1 MGVHRCFMDDDGCF
15 KTVIRG
21 VVRNIIQGCLKGQ
34 GCFIGVLRVFYGC
47 FKALKPVGNVF
58 WYASKRSFLG

>member
-21 VVRNIIQGCLKGQ
+21 VVK
-34 GCFIGVLRVFYGC
+34 GVLRVFYGC

-58 WYASKRSFLG
+58 WYASHTLPPLDVFGTFSIFTQQ